1 MIKVKRGNLLDS
13 LYVFYINVI
22 AGNQCKAPV
31 GRHAV
36 VLYQSVSKVLVYD
49 YPEYLSIRALM
60 DDCTGPLQVLGWT
73 HMRCNP
79 GDIRIDL
86 GQPFTPLTGDCYF
99 MTWNCPCQKS
109 FAKAVL
115 KA

>member
-1 MIKVKRGNLLDS
+1 
-13 LYVFYINVI
+13 
-22 AGNQCKAPV
+22 
-31 GRHAV
+31 
-36 VLYQSVSKVLVYD
+36 
-49 YPEYLSIRALM
+49 M

-99 MTWNCPCQKS
+99 MTWNWWKKS
-109 FAKAVL
+109 LAR
-115 KA
+115 